1 MTALATLAFAGPLA
15 VSWASAGVKRRP
27 LSRRK
32 CAATAEA
39 QRQRTLRGQIA
50 LLGCG
55 FLTWA
60 LCGVA
65 NEGVGLLLPQLMRD
79 FPISPGQ
86 SGLVATS
93 FTVGNALGLA
103 FGGVLAER
111 QGRRDLARL
120 GLLAV
125 AVAATLILGATSFS
139 FLLAARALLGVGA
152 GLLAVA
158 VPSLLT
164 ESLPR
169 ENLEVAILLAG
180 LAWRQ
185 SLALPLG
192 FCALLLPLLL
202 WLPESPQYLQL
213 KGREEEAREARRKL
227 SGRSEAIGG
236 QSETAKE
243 SCGNVSFV
251 RMAATLM
258 CRHAASVLVK
268 IWLPVWLASQG
279 SATSAMLLMYS
290 LEAVGIFVTSRVLAG
305 ADEEPP
311 PRLDLQR
318 RWFLRSHALLAG
330 VLGAAH
336 LIAQA
341 NSCNLLLAFASCSA
355 ETADRARTLAR
366 LNLLSF
372 LSGSIVPSAVGL
384 TVTVQA
390 GSFHGVGCLLCV
402 ASALYALGA
411 AVAPRELGGRRQVKV
426 PLSSVKG
433 QGFTVVKERDKERVP
448 IFPPPLSLLHQSEK
462 RSWVAE
468 VKAGLLT
475 TGKVRTKYCIKF
487 YELMD
492 EYVLMASLDNPHI
505 AKTYEEYSL
514 SSEMEE
520 VGSADIGFVLF
531 KVTYACRTALA
542 IENVNEPYFGGD
554 LTKLGKNA
562 SQQGVRMEVFQT
574 SNLDKRSLV
583 LLAAFRRK

>member
-1 MTALATLAFAGPLA
+1 MAFPAWSPEPGHLRALAPPSSGKLQRDRGLGDDLIPAADIRPASAWRQTPHALATLAFAGPLA

-152 GLLAVA
+152 GLLAVG
-158 VPSLLT
+158 VPALLT

-169 ENLEVAILLAG
+169 ENLEANLSAYPCGWPLGAVVAILLAG

-305 ADEEPP
+305 ADEAADAMARGA
-311 PRLDLQR
+311 RLSLAAGCLATLGCLGCR
-318 RWFLRSHALLAG
+318 GHALLAG

-411 AVAPRELGGRRQVKV
+411 AVAPR
-426 PLSSVKG
+426 
-433 QGFTVVKERDKERVP
+433 
-448 IFPPPLSLLHQSEK
+448 
-462 RSWVAE
+462 A
-468 VKAGLLT
+468 
-475 TGKVRTKYCIKF
+475 
-487 YELMD
+487 
-492 EYVLMASLDNPHI
+492 AS
-505 AKTYEEYSL
+505 
-514 SSEMEE
+514 
-520 VGSADIGFVLF
+520 
-531 KVTYACRTALA
+531 
-542 IENVNEPYFGGD
+542 
-554 LTKLGKNA
+554 
-562 SQQGVRMEVFQT
+562 
-574 SNLDKRSLV
+574 
-583 LLAAFRRK
+583 